1 MHNAKQSALE
11 GFGGRA
17 ARQYGY
23 YGWAV
28 TVRHHRFQQSP
39 KNSMILVRAAVQ
51 VRGYYNTVK
60 CLRSED
66 VRSITKTSRD
76 INMSLAFSLIYFSTA
91 NAVFI

>member
-39 KNSMILVRAAVQ
+39 KKLYDSGAGRSSSQ
-51 VRGYYNTVK
+51 GYYNTVK
-60 CLRSED
+60 CLGSED